1 MKIGRDWRHL
11 LPALLLSLALHLLF
25 GYGLN
30 VYGNGPATAKVP
42 TRLTLRLA
50 RPPRPVE
57 LQQPQPPGQN
67 PAVALPVA
75 PIERSPLALPVGKQ
89 DPAPAPGATVDTPE
103 VPVSSPDAPVAL
115 PEAPLPQMPTLG
127 LIEMPDLRYLP
138 ADEVDM
144 VARPVSAVAPNFPLK
159 LQDSN
164 LSGMVIIRLK
174 IDENGVVV
182 SGEIEYAE
190 PEGLF
195 DQSAL
200 VPFIQARYSPAQKN
214 GLPVRSEKRI
224 EIIFGDYQR
233 PLAGPPLPPSAP

>member
-11 LPALLLSLALHLLF
+11 LPALLLSLACHLLS

-57 LQQPQPPGQN
+57 LPQPQPPGQN

>member
-50 RPPRPVE
+50 RPPRPVG
-57 LQQPQPPGQN
+57 LPQPQPPGQN

-75 PIERSPLALPVGKQ
+75 AMMELEAICTEPRGTMKFRAPISAL
-89 DPAPAPGATVDTPE
+89 
-103 VPVSSPDAPVAL
+103 
-115 PEAPLPQMPTLG
+115 QMPTLG